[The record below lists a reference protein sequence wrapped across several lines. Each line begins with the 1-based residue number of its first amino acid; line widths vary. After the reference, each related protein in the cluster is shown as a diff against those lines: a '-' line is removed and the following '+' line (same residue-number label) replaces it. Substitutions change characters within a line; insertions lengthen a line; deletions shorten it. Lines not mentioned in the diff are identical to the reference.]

1 MILNGVLIKEETI
14 RQIRNILNGKNYNL
28 MDVDKVL
35 LREKFS
41 ALNIY
46 IRKQK

>member
-1 MILNGVLIKEETI
+1 MILNGVLIKEETV

-35 LREKFS
+35 LTEKFS